1 MSRAHQ
7 LQYDL
12 EHINFS
18 NMSQLK
24 IDDEPIYNFIKSLYH
39 ERSLKE
45 LSDSFVGSS
54 VQMPPPDV
62 VIALPPGVVRPSPPV
77 VVPFVIP
84 LVVFVTLPCG
94 PSPPNAFRA
103 ISKNIRAPWLSPT
116 CNAIHASSIWSL
128 TFDVD

>member
-1 MSRAHQ
+1 VTRCYDKWNTLLINLQPVASFDESSMGTASSFEWLLDREKTSSMSRAYQ

-18 NMSQLK
+18 NISQIK
-24 IDDEPIYNFIKSLYH
+24 IDDETIYNFIKSLYY

-77 VVPFVIP
+77 VVPIVIP
-84 LVVFVTLPCG
+84 LVD
-94 PSPPNAFRA
+94 
-103 ISKNIRAPWLSPT
+103 W
-116 CNAIHASSIWSL
+116 
-128 TFDVD
+128 